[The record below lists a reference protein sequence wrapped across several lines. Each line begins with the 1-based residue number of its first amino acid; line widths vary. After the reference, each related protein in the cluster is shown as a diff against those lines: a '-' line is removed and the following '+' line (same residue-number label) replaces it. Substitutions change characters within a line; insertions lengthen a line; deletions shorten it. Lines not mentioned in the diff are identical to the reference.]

1 MQMEEEVVGAA
12 DEEAGVAVEGAGV
25 EEAEAGDVVN
35 QKTQRRKTYINAL
48 LMFLE
53 LEVRLSVFYV
63 AS

>member
-1 MQMEEEVVGAA
+1 MQMEEEVVAAA